1 MMLALRKMPVSP
13 CRSETIN
20 DRSRGLRC
28 SSVHDEMNKSTTA
41 ARPSALEAL
50 VMPRILPGRALWE
63 PNLPQSL
70 AQNEAVRRRLFY
82 SRSSRRA
89 ARSAV
94 RAIPAKRLAVVGAA
108 AAIG

>member
-41 ARPSALEAL
+41 ARPSAEEAL
-50 VMPRILPGRALWE
+50 VMAWILEQVGRLHTEASWALAFPRAPGACRE
-63 PNLPQSL
+63 
-70 AQNEAVRRRLFY
+70 
-82 SRSSRRA
+82 
-89 ARSAV
+89 
-94 RAIPAKRLAVVGAA
+94 K
-108 AAIG
+108 